1 MPTSVT
7 NFFRGVVS
15 KKKKRL
21 VDESRVGDAPFNLDL
36 TYITPRIIAMGFP
49 SVGVEAS
56 YRNPMHEVQR
66 FFAERQE
73 EEEED
78 GGGGGGGTPPRRGS
92 KAIGAEPALEDIYE
106 ARDDE
111 ADDDDEA
118 HDGDAQPTR
127 CDREGYPIDG

>member
-21 VDESRVGDAPFNLDL
+21 VDE
-36 TYITPRIIAMGFP
+36 
-49 SVGVEAS
+49 
-56 YRNPMHEVQR
+56 
-66 FFAERQE
+66 
-73 EEEED
+73 ED
-78 GGGGGGGTPPRRGS
+78 GGGGGGGTSPRRGS